1 MQIFLTSLEKAMAT
15 HSCTLAWKI
24 PWTEE
29 PGRLQTMG
37 SLRLTRLSDFTFT
50 FHFHALEKEM
60 VTHSGIL
67 AWRIPWPEEPCR
79 LQAMG
84 SQRVGHDWATSLSLF
99 FSTIHLNVLIRIL
112 RAFLSS
118 FLLHSKSNASAYLL
132 ALPWHLIFRFWP
144 LLTVNTTIP

>member
-1 MQIFLTSLEKAMAT
+1 MLSRDLKPDIPTMKCLTLTLHYFSVRSVVPQRLKHLPVMWETQVRSLDQED
-15 HSCTLAWKI
+15 
-24 PWTEE
+24 P
-29 PGRLQTMG
+29 
-37 SLRLTRLSDFTFT
+37 
-50 FHFHALEKEM
+50 LEKEM